1 MINDT
6 QSCLFTHLVNK
17 LYSKL
22 CKLCHSIQSVDD
34 NPVHDPDS
42 WLQIRTASMYKIG
55 VIGCVSYAQTY

>member
-22 CKLCHSIQSVDD
+22 CHSIQSVDD
-34 NPVHDPDS
+34 NPVYDPDS
-42 WLQIRTASMYKIG
+42 WHQIRTASMYKIG
-55 VIGCVSYAQTY
+55 MIVCV